1 MNKAKLKIYFTN
13 IPSQLS
19 DLLMRA
25 KKNWG
30 AKLSGGI
37 QSRYGSSLK
46 FEHRYESI
54 DDLPLYNWIKIQD
67 GHLEYVRVGYDPRS
81 AGSDRITDQDHKA
94 WEKINDEYIERWGLG
109 KLKEKMLKSMV
120 KKAQAELEFCISGD
134 RFKLTQAELEE
145 KKLEQMMGN
154 AGHGITIEQTLIHV
168 SKWIGQWIKPKEIS
182 TQEYFLLI
190 QELERYNKTLKQTTD
205 GKKDQ

>member
-1 MNKAKLKIYFTN
+1 MKKAKLKIYFTN

-109 KLKEKMLKSMV
+109 KLKEKNAQVNGQKST
-120 KKAQAELEFCISGD
+120 S
-134 RFKLTQAELEE
+134 RT
-145 KKLEQMMGN
+145 
-154 AGHGITIEQTLIHV
+154 
-168 SKWIGQWIKPKEIS
+168 
-182 TQEYFLLI
+182 
-190 QELERYNKTLKQTTD
+190 
-205 GKKDQ
+205 